1 MPRNTLESL
10 LVCWFCLLTTVF
22 AQDNYQPRIAEA
34 SRDAELALQGFQ
46 LPEGMSGKLLAAEP
60 MLANPVAFYVAND
73 GSLYVCETFR
83 QEVGVE
89 DNRNHMNWLDN
100 DLQLQSVEER
110 LAMFRR
116 YMGDELGKWSAE
128 QDRIRLLKDTNG
140 DGTFDTDTVFAAGFN
155 DPLDGTG
162 AGVIELDGKVY
173 YTCIPRLWKLEDTDA
188 DGIADQHEPL
198 HHGYGVRVAFRGH
211 DMHGLAQGPDGR
223 IYYSI
228 GDRGY
233 NVIAKDGRRLHRP
246 DTGAVFRCD
255 PDGSHLEVF
264 AYGLRNP
271 QELAFDDYGNL
282 FTGDNNSDS
291 GDKARW
297 VYIVQDSDSGWRM
310 YFQYEDDRGP
320 WNREHIWYP
329 YQADEVTTAV
339 QPAYTLP
346 PVANLGDGPS
356 GLTYY
361 PGIGLPERYKG
372 HFFMADFRGTAGNS
386 GIRSFAVEPKGASF
400 ELVDSHQFIWSILG
414 TDVDFAPDG
423 SLYISDWVN
432 GWVGEGKGRVYRFAH
447 DKSISE
453 VAGAGVPIMLASG
466 LKNTGD
472 AELTGLLAHA
482 DRRIRQQAQFELVR
496 RNARSDLFA
505 LAGNASLP
513 IVRRHA
519 IWGTW
524 QIGLQSAQDALE
536 ATEALAGILKV
547 AADEDAVQILK
558 VITDISARHGS
569 DQAVSPDL
577 RTQLRTRIVSLL
589 KSDNLRVAGFA
600 AAAIGVLGE
609 AGDAYEVLQL
619 LDRLNNSDPVVRHQA
634 AIGLW
639 KLSERNPG
647 LLESHLRHTGDAGR
661 LALAV
666 ALRRQQN
673 PAIAAM
679 LTDANMNVVAEAAR
693 AINDE
698 PIPAAEA
705 ALAALAGTPGLPDL
719 VQRRVLNA
727 NYRQGKVENAV
738 AVAKIAADRNAV
750 EAVRMMAANML
761 KTWNKPMTKDPV
773 NGRWSPLITDSAGYR
788 NVEGLSAAVKAY
800 LPAMLAGSEKLRET
814 SIEIASSLGIT
825 DIVPTLQQILAD
837 DHNPEPLRVSAFRA
851 LAKLSDDVES
861 LLQAGRH
868 DKSENIRMTSL
879 EILVD
884 QASGEAVP
892 ALAETLKTGT
902 PSAQQRAIQ
911 LLGRVKTEASEE
923 LLLAAFQQQASGQ
936 LPAGATLDLIEA
948 ATTIG
953 TSDLMSAVN
962 QFRQRQQE
970 AGNTL
975 ALWSECL
982 TGGDAE
988 RGREIF
994 FGRSAASCRR
1004 CHKVNNSGGEVGP
1017 DLSKIGKEKD
1027 RSYLLEAIVD
1037 PNAKIARDFETV
1049 IIITVEGK
1057 VHSGIL
1063 KREDDMLVQLMT
1075 PQGAL
1080 ISIAKDDIDERA
1092 NGQSG
1097 MPSDIAKNLT
1107 RGEIRDLVQYLSTL
1121 TTDGTGSHGDA
1132 GGEK

>member
-1 MPRNTLESL
+1 MPQNIFVSL
-10 LVCWFCLLTTVF
+10 LVCWFCLLSV
-22 AQDNYQPRIAEA
+22 ASGQDNYQPRIAEA

-89 DNRNHMNWLDN
+89 DNRSHMNWLDN

-116 YMGDELGKWSAE
+116 YMGDELGKWGTE

-140 DGTFDTDTVFAAGFN
+140 DGTFDADTVFAAGFN
-155 DPLDGTG
+155 DLLDGTG

-173 YTCIPRLWKLEDTDA
+173 YTCIPKLWKLEDTNA
-188 DGIADQHEPL
+188 DGVADQHEPL

-211 DMHGLAQGPDGR
+211 DMHGLTQGPDGR

-255 PDGSHLEVF
+255 PDGSNLEVF

-271 QELAFDDYGNL
+271 QELAFDDLGNL

-297 VYIVQDSDSGWRM
+297 VYIVQDSDTGWRM

-320 WNREHIWYP
+320 WNRERIWYP
-329 YQADEVTTAV
+329 YQADEITTAV

-361 PGIGLPERYKG
+361 PGIGLPERYNG

-423 SLYISDWVN
+423 SLYVSDWVN
-432 GWVGEGKGRVYRFAH
+432 GWVGEGKGRMYRFAH

-453 VAGAGVPIMLASG
+453 VAGAGVPNMLASG

-472 AELTGLLAHA
+472 AELIGLLSHA

-496 RNARSDLFA
+496 RDARHDLFS
-505 LAGNASLP
+505 LAGNASQAV
-513 IVRRHA
+513 VRRHA

-524 QIGLQSAQDALE
+524 QIGLQSGSDALE
-536 ATEALAGILKV
+536 ATAALAGILKV
-547 AADEDAVQILK
+547 ATDEDAAQILK
-558 VITDISARHGS
+558 VITDIAARHGS
-569 DQAVSPDL
+569 DQAVSPAS

-600 AAAIGVLGE
+600 AAAIGALGE
-609 AGDAYEVLQL
+609 ASDAPELLQL
-619 LDRLNNSDPVVRHQA
+619 LDHVNNSDAVVRHQA
-634 AIGLW
+634 AMGLW
-639 KLSERNPG
+639 KLSQRNPG

-673 PAIAAM
+673 PAIAEL
-679 LTDANMNVVAEAAR
+679 LTDASMNVVAEAAR

-698 PIPAAEA
+698 PIAAAEP

-719 VQRRVLNA
+719 VLRRVLNA
-727 NYRQGKVENAV
+727 NYRQGKVENAI
-738 AVAKIAADRNAV
+738 AVATIAADRNTA
-750 EAVRMMAANML
+750 EAVRMLAADML
-761 KTWNKPMTKDPV
+761 KTWNRPMTKDPV
-773 NGRWSPLITDSAGYR
+773 NGRWSPLVTDSAGYR
-788 NVEGLSAAVKAY
+788 SIEGLSAAVRPY

-814 SIEIASSLGIT
+814 AIEIASTLGII
-825 DIVPTLQQILAD
+825 DIVPTLQQILTD
-837 DHNPEPLRVSAFRA
+837 HHNPEPLRVSAFRA
-851 LAKLSDDVES
+851 LAKLSDDVDS
-861 LLQAGRH
+861 LLQAGRN
-868 DKSENIRMTSL
+868 DKSEDIRMTSL
-879 EILVD
+879 EIMVD
-884 QASGEAVP
+884 RAPADAVP
-892 ALAETLKTGT
+892 ALAETLTAGT
-902 PSAQQRAIQ
+902 TAAQQRAIQ
-911 LLGRVKTEASEE
+911 LLGRIKTEASEKI
-923 LLLAAFQQQASGQ
+923 LLTSFERQASGK
-936 LPAGATLDLIEA
+936 LSADVTLDLIEA
-948 ATTIG
+948 ATAIG
-953 TSDLMSAVN
+953 TSDLQSAVK

-982 TGGDAE
+982 SGGDAE

-1027 RSYLLEAIVD
+1027 RNYLLEAIVD
-1037 PNAKIARDFETV
+1037 PNARIAKDYETV

-1063 KREDDMLVQLMT
+1063 KREDEMLVQLMT

-1097 MPSDIAKNLT
+1097 MPADIAKNLT

-1121 TTDGTGSHGDA
+1121 TADANGSHGK
-1132 GGEK
+1132 GEGEE